1 MERRENRVTIV
12 SREKAKLIDV
22 SEEGRESAPMRC
34 IEIKNGNEA
43 RIIDNQRGDCCVNAI
58 IIVHEVDAAPSEKQR
73 KTLSVLCGNGDA
85 PLMES
90 SIAELLVK
98 LLIASLFP

>member
-1 MERRENRVTIV
+1 MRI
-12 SREKAKLIDV
+12 SPDI
-22 SEEGRESAPMRC
+22 PMRC
-34 IEIKNGNEA
+34 IGRLKTGAKRELSITTEGEVV
-43 RIIDNQRGDCCVNAI
+43 RINAI

-73 KTLSVLCGNGDA
+73 KTLAILCGNGDA

-98 LLIASLFP
+98 LLIASLFL

>member
-1 MERRENRVTIV
+1 MRF
-12 SREKAKLIDV
+12 
-22 SEEGRESAPMRC
+22 EEGRESAPIRYPDALHRK
-34 IEIKNGNEA
+34 IKNESEA
-43 RIIDNQRGDCCVNAI
+43 RIIDNHGRGIVRVNAI

-73 KTLSVLCGNGDA
+73 KTLSILCGNGDA

-98 LLIASLFP
+98 LLIASVFL